1 MERKGISGNYTDIYM
16 GKRIKKALND
26 FIRTY
31 FLFSLRSTII
41 SLFLPVMIIMIA
53 LTGLI
58 SYRLAISQLE
68 ENAHNNI
75 HQTLFQTKEYIENT
89 LANTFEQLVA
99 LSNDP
104 RLLSVVR
111 MEENEAD
118 AEDYIGI
125 SQLLKAIYMNY
136 NSNIDSIYVN
146 INEGDFMMY
155 QSEYSLKPV
164 EFPYQVFMKQSMG
177 RNEGFYWLNSHEDSI
192 FKSKAKVISVFK
204 VIGNNDSKANGV
216 LLFNIRHDFFEE
228 VLDNSFIGGHGYI
241 TLVSPD
247 GELSSLNIP
256 DDYKLQKKQLTH
268 LQNMKAENGMYEFEN
283 PNGKKMEVIYETI
296 GTNKWKVAAV
306 VATDDIVKKATYI
319 KYVTIAV
326 ILILIILSIIIANFL
341 ARYIANPVSDLVR
354 QTKLI
359 DENNLVLTYN
369 QSGPKEIAMLNK
381 AMEEMMIRIHS
392 LLEQIRLEQEDR
404 RQLEFAVL
412 HSQINPHFLYNT
424 LFSIKGLSDMG
435 LNKDASEMITA
446 LSNFF
451 RISISK
457 GREIISLE
465 EEFTHIRNYLFIQEM
480 RYGDNFEYTIQLDET
495 ISSYQTVKLTLQP
508 LIENAIYHGVKQTR
522 EKGRITVQSKE
533 QGNLIYLEVIDDG
546 IGINEERLEEI
557 RKELKN
563 RSHDSTIGIG
573 LRSVHERIRL
583 HFGEPYGIQI
593 ESTEHVGTRIT
604 VIFPKTKEGWLCA
617 K

>member
-533 QGNLIYLEVIDDG
+533 QGNLLYLEVIDDG